1 MKQKVC
7 IASILLLDTV
17 CAKANNYKVSSPDG
31 RLAVKVEC
39 VDGKAFYS
47 VELNGKQML
56 KPSALG
62 LVANYGDFSQ
72 HLTMGAM
79 KGTEKHLSYDMTRI
93 KKSHIEKDVYE
104 ATIGFLNAKKD
115 KIALFDG

>member
-7 IASILLLDTV
+7 IASILLLGTV

-47 VELNGKQML
+47 VELNGK
-56 KPSALG
+56 
-62 LVANYGDFSQ
+62 
-72 HLTMGAM
+72 
-79 KGTEKHLSYDMTRI
+79 
-93 KKSHIEKDVYE
+93 
-104 ATIGFLNAKKD
+104 
-115 KIALFDG
+115 

>member
-1 MKQKVC
+1 MKQKKC
-7 IASILLLDTV
+7 IVGILLLGAV
-17 CAKANNYKVSSPDG
+17 CAQANNYEVTSPDG

-62 LVANYGDFSQ
+62 LVANYGGRS
-72 HLTMGAM
+72 LN
-79 KGTEKHLSYDMTRI
+79 LSPSLFYVSIRFFRGLVI
-93 KKSHIEKDVYE
+93 CWNYW
-104 ATIGFLNAKKD
+104 FLKTNPSASV
-115 KIALFDG
+115 